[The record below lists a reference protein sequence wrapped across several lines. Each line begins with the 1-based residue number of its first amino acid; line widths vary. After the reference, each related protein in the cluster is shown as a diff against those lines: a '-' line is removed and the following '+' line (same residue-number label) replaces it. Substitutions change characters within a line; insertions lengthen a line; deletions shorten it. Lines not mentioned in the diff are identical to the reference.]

1 MLQYTDY
8 NISTLRPYINWLYFY
23 FAWGLSGKPQEA
35 KDRMRAEAEQ
45 MLDSFEMRYQTH
57 AAVGLFEIGRAHV

>member
-35 KDRMRAEAEQ
+35 KDRMRAEAEH
-45 MLDSFEMRYQTH
+45 SSTAWR
-57 AAVGLFEIGRAHV
+57 RATRHTLP